1 MYERGIFMS
10 ICNICPRAC
19 GIDREKRSGFCA
31 SPEQAAVS
39 RVSLHMWEEPPV
51 SGERGSGTVFFSGCN
66 LRCVFCQNK
75 AISRGDADAKLYSID
90 ALADLFMSVEAMG
103 AHNINLV
110 TPSHFV
116 LPISKALEKIKS
128 RLSIPVVYNSSGYEL
143 TASLKM
149 LDGLV
154 DVYLPDFKY
163 ASGELANKYS
173 SAPDYPNVARAAIA
187 EMYRQA
193 GAISFD
199 DNGMIQKG
207 VIVRHLVLP
216 SHKKDSI
223 AVLDTLSEL
232 LPIKDIRLSLMSQYT
247 PEFATDSEYK
257 ELHRKVTSFEY
268 NSVLDHALELG
279 FDGYFQHRSSAS
291 ASYTPDFSAGRR
303 PAL

>member
-1 MYERGIFMS
+1 MFNCS
-10 ICNICPRAC
+10 LCPHRCGAVRDDTHGEGRCRMPALPKVARA
-19 GIDREKRSGFCA
+19 A
-31 SPEQAAVS
+31 
-39 RVSLHMWEEPPV
+39 LHFGEEPCI
-51 SGERGSGTVFFSGCN
+51 SGTRGSGTVFFSGCN

-75 AISRGDADAKLYSID
+75 AISRGDADATLYSID

-116 LPISKALEKIKS
+116 LSISKALEKIKG

-163 ASGELANKYS
+163 ASGELAQKYS
-173 SAPDYPNVARAAIA
+173 SAPDYPNIARSAIA
-187 EMYRQA
+187 EMYRQV
-193 GAISFD
+193 GAVCFD
-199 DNGMIQKG
+199 NDGIIKKG

-216 SHKKDSI
+216 SHRKDSI

-291 ASYTPDFSAGRR
+291 ANYTPDFSAERR

>member
-1 MYERGIFMS
+1 MS

-19 GIDREKRSGFCA
+19 GVDRERRSGFCA
-31 SPEQAAVS
+31 SPEYAAVS

-75 AISRGDADAKLYSID
+75 AISRGNSDAKLYDVD
-90 ALADLFMSVEAMG
+90 ALAELFLSVEDMG

-110 TPSHFV
+110 TPTHFTV
-116 LPISKALEKIKS
+116 QISKALEKIKPS
-128 RLSIPVVYNSSGYEL
+128 LSIPVVYNSSGYEL
-143 TASLKM
+143 ADSLKM

-173 SAPDYPNVARAAIA
+173 SAPNYPEIAREALT
-187 EMYRQA
+187 EMYRQV
-193 GAISFD
+193 GAVRFD
-199 DNGMIQKG
+199 NDGTIKKG

-216 SHKKDSI
+216 SHRKDSI
-223 AVLDTLSEL
+223 AVLDALSEL

-247 PEFATDSEYK
+247 PEFAQDSEYK
-257 ELHRKVTSFEY
+257 ELHRRVTSFEY
-268 NSVLDHALELG
+268 NSVLDRALALG
-279 FDGYFQHRSSAS
+279 FEGYFQHRSSAS
-291 ASYTPDFSAGRR
+291 ASYTPNFKDQ
-303 PAL
+303 